1 MDYKIVAVIPM
12 SIALIASGAAQE
24 KSRISE
30 NTYFDLTPHLNTEP
44 YIGPYKDDDT
54 CNIGDGYSRL
64 TVKLIGVEKRNARHY
79 KDERRESW
87 ERLYFGR
94 SFTRILTIRARI
106 GDGGNNPSVVLAS
119 ASHESSKKTGEQWQ
133 TEGGEFRYLTPYFRL
148 DSSSSINIE
157 TTLSF
162 NVRNDSQ
169 IGGAALD
176 VVRKGTELLSP
187 SSKLMTTLSE
197 PGLEKAAR
205 FFDES
210 ISSLFGESVIE
221 RSLNDYSMRTLVR
234 PRGQDD
240 GTGRKLLQF
249 EAQFPNKAALKD
261 RQPLAIGKWN
271 VHAEE
276 PVASIFFYARTD
288 CRTPL
293 EAAKLSPDLKRL
305 TPQRILSFNAGANVS
320 VAQLISSDP
329 AISRLTQDV
338 ATSKDKEAK
347 KSAST
352 LCNRIASIASST
364 GFNGLDSSL
373 VVWAYSH
380 SDQVSPS
387 VGNAIRAA
395 NCNASQFIKELSLQY

>member
-1 MDYKIVAVIPM
+1 M
-12 SIALIASGAAQE
+12 
-24 KSRISE
+24 
-30 NTYFDLTPHLNTEP
+30 
-44 YIGPYKDDDT
+44 
-54 CNIGDGYSRL
+54 
-64 TVKLIGVEKRNARHY
+64 
-79 KDERRESW
+79 
-87 ERLYFGR
+87 YFGR
-94 SFTRILTIRARI
+94 SFTRILTVRARI
-106 GDGGNNPSVVLAS
+106 GDGADNPSVVLAS

-133 TEGGEFRYLTPYFRL
+133 TEGGDIRYITPYFRL
-148 DSSSSINIE
+148 DPSSNINIE

-169 IGGAALD
+169 IGGAALE

-210 ISSLFGESVIE
+210 LSSLFGETVIE
-221 RSLNDYSMRTLVR
+221 RSLNDYSMLTLSR
-234 PRGQDD
+234 PSGKSDD
-240 GTGRKLLQF
+240 TGKLLLDFEARFPDSAIPGGRKSIT
-249 EAQFPNKAALKD
+249 
-261 RQPLAIGKWN
+261 IGKWA

-293 EAAKLSPDLKRL
+293 DAAKDSPDIQRL

-320 VAQLISSDP
+320 IAQLISSDP

-338 ATSKDKEAK
+338 ATFKSTENKGSARTKE
-347 KSAST
+347 SAST
-352 LCNRIASIASST
+352 LCNRIASIASTT

-380 SDQVSPS
+380 SDQVSS
-387 VGNAIRAA
+387 SIGEAIRAA
-395 NCNASQFIKELSLQY
+395 NCNASRFLKLLPLRF